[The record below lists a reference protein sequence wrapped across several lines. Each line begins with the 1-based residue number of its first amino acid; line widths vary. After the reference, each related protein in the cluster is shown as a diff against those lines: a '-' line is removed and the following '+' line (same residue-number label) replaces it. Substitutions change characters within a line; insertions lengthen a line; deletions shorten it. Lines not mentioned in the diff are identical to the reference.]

1 LELAPDLQPVVG
13 DFDELAQV
21 LQSPLENAVKYDR
34 EGGTAPSAWL
44 PSLPRRGARWPA
56 RPGVVMSV
64 TDDGQGI
71 AQEHIPRL
79 TERFYRV
86 DKGRSRAAGGT
97 DLGPEAHRQPPS
109 RPVAD

>member
-1 LELAPDLQPVVG
+1 
-13 DFDELAQV
+13 
-21 LQSPLENAVKYDR
+21 
-34 EGGTAPSAWL
+34 
-44 PSLPRRGARWPA
+44 
-56 RPGVVMSV
+56 MSV